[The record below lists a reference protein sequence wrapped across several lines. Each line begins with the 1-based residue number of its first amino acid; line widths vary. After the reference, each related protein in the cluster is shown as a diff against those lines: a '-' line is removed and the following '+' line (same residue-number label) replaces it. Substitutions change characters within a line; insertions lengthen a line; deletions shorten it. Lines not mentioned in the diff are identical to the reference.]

1 MHFLSEILDR
11 SNILSLTKSEN
22 RRKEQGGLIE
32 PSESENTFKQEQE
45 LYELVLNAKIGFFLC
60 LYLVV
65 I

>member
-1 MHFLSEILDR
+1 MHFLSEILDK
-11 SNILSLTKSEN
+11 SNILLLTKSEN